1 MARRVSR
8 KAHARCRAGEN
19 PEIISKGYLSLFVD
33 WAFNNGIGKT
43 VGTGGG
49 TYDQYDHSRKIS
61 FAEALPGDIVFFS
74 DLSHVGIYAGLNE
87 NGQPIV
93 IQCGSAGV
101 SVTSLSIFS
110 IIARPN
116 ILE

>member
-1 MARRVSR
+1 V
-8 KAHARCRAGEN
+8 
-19 PEIISKGYLSLFVD
+19 
-33 WAFNNGIGKT
+33 

-49 TYDQYDHSRKIS
+49 TCDQYNHSRKIS
-61 FAEALPGDIVFFS
+61 FSEAIPGDIVFFS
-74 DLSHVGIYAGLNE
+74 DLSHVGIYAGFNE
-87 NGQPIV
+87 DGQPIA
-93 IQCGSAGV
+93 IQCGSGGV